1 MYNRNALCLDR
12 FADLLLGRGR
22 GPQGFGKQRR
32 GENGDEKMLR
42 HAFVETTR
50 REGNRQIQVEFRP
63 LTEASSVEPGIFLQ
77 PGGFRFQALCDCG
90 IVNADEL
97 ANYALQHFA
106 ILCRILTVGLL
117 LPVETRPRSNDSVGQ
132 LSCSSEWDCTGVT

>member
-32 GENGDEKMLR
+32 CENGDEKMLR

-50 REGNRQIQVEFRP
+50 RKGNRQIRVEFKP
-63 LTEASSVEPGIFLQ
+63 LTEDSLVEPGIFLQ

-97 ANYALQHFA
+97 ADCALQHFA
-106 ILCRILTVGLL
+106 ILCWILAAGLL
-117 LPVETRPRSNDSVGQ
+117 LSIQARDRDRMTLPNNYRARVNGIVQ
-132 LSCSSEWDCTGVT
+132 A